1 MRSVMITLAGFA
13 LTSASLCAQARDIR
27 PDDRF
32 MCSWGA
38 GTAARA
44 QELKLSGVSRY
55 AAAQKIQTLTFS
67 KSWMRSMALGIT
79 EQTFDS
85 ASRAKPVVVH
95 DTFYDGCIHY
105 RLARKEP
112 VKPALHQST
121 AHSPARPSVAGAHV
135 PQH

>member
-1 MRSVMITLAGFA
+1 MITLAGFA
-13 LTSASLCAQARDIR
+13 LTSASLYAQARDIR

-38 GTAARA
+38 GTAAKA

-55 AAAQKIQTLTFS
+55 AAAQKIQTLKFS

-85 ASRAKPVVVH
+85 TSHAKPVVVR

-105 RLARKEP
+105 RLARNEP
-112 VKPALHQST
+112 VKPGPRQST
-121 AHSPARPSVAGAHV
+121 AHSPVRPSVAGANV